1 MTIQFVGAASAEAAS
16 VTLPTHQAGDLIVLF
31 AWNGGSLT
39 VPTNPSGWFVI
50 RRWSRSNN
58 ANRAGVIAYRMATS
72 AAETSGTWTNAALIG
87 VAIYRDDVNILALGG
102 DRCNTEINSTNFPYN
117 GLPIYTSI
125 ANNTLGKMRS
135 ESGWVIGI
143 GGANINDQS
152 LETPPSGMINR
163 TNLAGAS
170 INEISIHDT
179 DGNVSSWPSTN
190 VTLASTT
197 VGVSCVLEI
206 FDSGIAKSSGGGVRQ
221 VNIRGGAD
229 Q

>member
-1 MTIQFVGAASAEAAS
+1 MSISFVGAASAEAAS

-39 VPTNPSGWFVI
+39 IPTIPSGWFII
-50 RRWSRSNN
+50 RNWARSAG
-58 ANRAGVIAYRMATS
+58 ANRAGVIAYKIAAS
-72 AAETSGTWTNAALIG
+72 AAETSGTWTNAALVG

-102 DRCNTEINSTNFPYN
+102 DRLGTDINSTSFTYLA
-117 GLPIYTSI
+117 LPSYTNVQAVS
-125 ANNTLGKMRS
+125 GKMRS
-135 ESGWVIGI
+135 ASGWVIGI
-143 GGANINDQS
+143 GGANLNDQS
-152 LETPPSGMINR
+152 LETPPSGMVNR
-163 TNLAGAS
+163 TNLAGALT
-170 INEISIHDT
+170 NEISIHDT
-179 DGNVSSWPSTN
+179 DGNVADWASTN

-197 VGVSCVLEI
+197 VGSSCTLEI